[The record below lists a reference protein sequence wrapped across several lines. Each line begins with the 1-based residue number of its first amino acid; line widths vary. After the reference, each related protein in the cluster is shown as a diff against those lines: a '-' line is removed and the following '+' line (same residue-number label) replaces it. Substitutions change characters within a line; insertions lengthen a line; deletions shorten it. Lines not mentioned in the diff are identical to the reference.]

1 METVLMEERKLD
13 VRRKGRNNSYRF
25 DQEQED
31 PLMSIGTA
39 LLYRS
44 AFGRVHVR
52 TVRNTDT
59 EETDYGASRDR
70 ESALRETLREN
81 LRGERSIRERVI
93 RGIRDIRSKRNIKC
107 SR

>member
-1 METVLMEERKLD
+1 MEERKLD

-31 PLMSIGTA
+31 PLMAIGTA
-39 LLYRS
+39 LLFRS

-59 EETDYGASRDR
+59 EDTDYGALR
-70 ESALRETLREN
+70 EKVMERAMKDKALRN
-81 LRGERSIRERVI
+81 MGA
-93 RGIRDIRSKRNIKC
+93 IRSKKHLKC